1 MALLQR
7 MTLLITFALFAPG
20 LLADGLA
27 GMWKNAEQPAWIEI
41 EVSEGQGTGT
51 VRRNDNKPEAVGR
64 VLLKGVVAQE
74 GSAGWVG
81 QIYAEKLGEYKDA
94 TITLPEPDQMQIVVK
109 VGFMSRTVNWARAAP
124 VE

>member
-1 MALLQR
+1 
-7 MTLLITFALFAPG
+7 
-20 LLADGLA
+20 
-27 GMWKNAEQPAWIEI
+27 MWKNAEQPAWIEI

-64 VLLKGVVAQE
+64 VLLKDVVAQE

-94 TITLPEPDQMQIVVK
+94 TITLLEPDQMQIVVK
-109 VGFMSRTVNWARAAP
+109 VGFMSRTVNWTRAADK
-124 VE
+124 